1 MTKGPEFVCRGPFA
15 RGGGWPGR
23 QAYGLNYWSRL
34 LAPQPSAGGVQAAW
48 TATPTTLSPDIALEG
63 PPPPKQSVLL
73 PAPPAWDLCLS
84 VARRLVGVGSQPA
97 VPQLCTPTPAPP
109 QATSLSALAAWEPR
123 QAQTG
128 EAWLGRRLGG
138 PAQWPSP
145 SSRDFRGSAP
155 LPSDHL
161 AFSTRW
167 LSGTLSWL

>member
-1 MTKGPEFVCRGPFA
+1 MA
-15 RGGGWPGR
+15 R
-23 QAYGLNYWSRL
+23 QASIWFEL
-34 LAPQPSAGGVQAAW
+34 LEPPLGTS
-48 TATPTTLSPDIALEG
+48 TLSWGCAGCLDGHPYHPLTRHSPG
-63 PPPPKQSVLL
+63 GTPPPKQSVLL